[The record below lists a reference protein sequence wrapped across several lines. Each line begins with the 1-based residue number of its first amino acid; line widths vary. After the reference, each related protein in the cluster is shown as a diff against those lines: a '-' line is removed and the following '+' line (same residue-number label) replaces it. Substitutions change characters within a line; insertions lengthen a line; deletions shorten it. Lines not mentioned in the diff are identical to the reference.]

1 MQLGCVAKVNV
12 TNKLQVLKDWQ
23 EDMGLSW
30 KEVAYLGNEESDVE
44 CLKQAGMSGVP
55 ADACAAAQ
63 KAAGYICKS
72 RGGCGAVREFAE
84 HIFLLLEKV
93 NSARKQLEEISSAG
107 KEKGRNEKS
116 RKGNKE
122 LMEKE

>member
-1 MQLGCVAKVNV
+1 M
-12 TNKLQVLKDWQ
+12 
-23 EDMGLSW
+23 
-30 KEVAYLGNEESDVE
+30 E

-55 ADACAAAQ
+55 ADACTAAQ

-93 NSARKQLEEISSAG
+93 NSARKQLEEINSAG
-107 KEKGRNEKS
+107 KEMGRNENS